1 MIAVPESSAPV
12 KEAVETAL
20 ATVPSIEVDEV
31 ISDYP
36 DGGLQAWLV
45 VAGTF
50 IAHFLVFGVIY
61 SFGIYNSYYLN
72 LGIGSAAAVSMIGS
86 VGIALMDLL
95 CISAS
100 ILAEK
105 FGFRQVIF
113 LGTVF
118 MSLGLFLSSFT
129 TSLPLL
135 ICTQGVMFGI
145 GASFIYLPAV
155 SLPAQWFLKK
165 RGLAM
170 GIAVS
175 GSGCGGL
182 VFSIL
187 SAKLLESVGLAW
199 TLRVTAIICL
209 VLMSLFVPFMKT
221 RIPPRKGKAD
231 YTFLKKASFYY
242 LFFACFFFTFSEYI
256 SVDFIPLYA
265 QMRLGLPLG
274 DQATIMSVY
283 NGSNIA
289 GRLLMGFLSDKYLGH
304 LNSWVI
310 CLWVTVIGV
319 CTWLAAA
326 SYVSLAVV
334 SAVIGF
340 FDGGF
345 WCLFPVVVAKVFDGD
360 SSLATLLGTTYTLV
374 TVANLAGPP
383 LSGLILEKYGL
394 DWMVIFVAGL
404 ALLAALPG
412 TRGRLSYSNA
422 IFAKV

>member
-20 ATVPSIEVDEV
+20 TSVPSTEVDEV

-135 ICTQGVMFGI
+135 ICSQGVMFGI

-170 GIAVS
+170 GIARWPR
-175 GSGCGGL
+175 
-182 VFSIL
+182 
-187 SAKLLESVGLAW
+187 W

-374 TVANLAGPP
+374 TIANLAGPP
-383 LSGLILEKYGL
+383 LSGLILENMAWIGWL
-394 DWMVIFVAGL
+394 SLLQDWHFWPLYQEPKDVFHTQKL
-404 ALLAALPG
+404 
-412 TRGRLSYSNA
+412 YSQKFKSLVN
-422 IFAKV
+422 